1 MGMARRPVQALR
13 RKAFTLIEAA
23 IVTVIIGLSVVALLQ
38 LLCAGSMANTE
49 STELTTAVFLAENI
63 NERMQG
69 HPYGTLKSTFDDVTY
84 GNNTTYPYPKD
95 GRGQNLTNFGGW
107 SQTIDV
113 SYVDPEA
120 LTITV
125 PDSQVE
131 VTSMVTVRIVHNTTN
146 LVYVT
151 KWLVAAPE

>member
-1 MGMARRPVQALR
+1 MQRTRFHVLR
-13 RKAFTLIEAA
+13 RNGFTLIEAA

-38 LLCAGSMANTE
+38 LLCAGSMANGE
-49 STELTTAVFLAENI
+49 STDLTTAIFLAENI

-69 HPYGTLKSTFDDVTY
+69 HPYDTLKSTFDNVTY
-84 GNNTTYPYPKD
+84 GGNTTYPYPKD
-95 GRGQNLTNFGGW
+95 GRGQNLTDFSGW

-120 LTITV
+120 ITITV

-131 VTSMVTVRIVHNTTN
+131 VTSMVTVRVVHNTTN